1 MALADARSGFRKR
14 ASIGRSVGDALTALL
29 MRSARSSRE
38 SMRSVERDRADV
50 ANAGAAA
57 RGMKDVESI
66 MPTDERDAESRVLN
80 GSFSV
85 VPLNLIRSHLGS
97 PV

>member
-14 ASIGRSVGDALTALL
+14 ASIGRSMGDALTALL

-50 ANAGAAA
+50 ANAGA
-57 RGMKDVESI
+57 DVESI
-66 MPTDERDAESRVLN
+66 MPTDERDAEC
-80 GSFSV
+80 
-85 VPLNLIRSHLGS
+85 
-97 PV
+97 

>member
-38 SMRSVERDRADV
+38 SMRSVERDV

-57 RGMKDVESI
+57 RGMKDVESM
-66 MPTDERDAESRVLN
+66 MPTDERDAEC
-80 GSFSV
+80 
-85 VPLNLIRSHLGS
+85 
-97 PV
+97 

>member
-50 ANAGAAA
+50 ANAGAARGA
-57 RGMKDVESI
+57 TGMKDAESI
-66 MPTDERDAESRVLN
+66 MPTDERDAEC
-80 GSFSV
+80 
-85 VPLNLIRSHLGS
+85 
-97 PV
+97 

>member
-57 RGMKDVESI
+57 RGMKDVESM
-66 MPTDERDAESRVLN
+66 MPTDERDAEC
-80 GSFSV
+80 
-85 VPLNLIRSHLGS
+85 
-97 PV
+97 

>member
-1 MALADARSGFRKR
+1 M
-14 ASIGRSVGDALTALL
+14 GDALTALL

-57 RGMKDVESI
+57 RGMKDVESM
-66 MPTDERDAESRVLN
+66 MPTDERDAEC
-80 GSFSV
+80 
-85 VPLNLIRSHLGS
+85 
-97 PV
+97 

>member
-50 ANAGAAA
+50 ANAG
-57 RGMKDVESI
+57 RGMKDAESI
-66 MPTDERDAESRVLN
+66 LPTDERDAEC
-80 GSFSV
+80 
-85 VPLNLIRSHLGS
+85 
-97 PV
+97 

>member
-1 MALADARSGFRKR
+1 MRARVSGVALADARSGFRKR
-14 ASIGRSVGDALTALL
+14 ASIGMSMGDALTALL

-38 SMRSVERDRADV
+38 SMRSVERDSADV

-57 RGMKDVESI
+57 RGMKDAGESI
-66 MPTDERDAESRVLN
+66 FAVGRLLN

-85 VPLNLIRSHLGS
+85 VSSESH
-97 PV
+97 

>member
-50 ANAGAAA
+50 ASAGA
-57 RGMKDVESI
+57 GMKDVEII
-66 MPTDERDAESRVLN
+66 MPTDERDAEC
-80 GSFSV
+80 
-85 VPLNLIRSHLGS
+85 
-97 PV
+97 